1 MSNRPLVFIV
11 GPTAVGKS
19 QCGLAAALATGA
31 GILNCDSIQC
41 YQKVEIGTA
50 KPTTEER
57 LKVPHFL
64 LDWVSPPHVL
74 TAGDF
79 RRAVLEVL
87 DEEWHQRPL
96 IGVGGS
102 GFYLQALWCGMPTAP
117 QSDPNVVADLEREMR
132 EKGEAAMWERL
143 RSADPEAAGRIHPH
157 DHYRLLRALA
167 VVIQTGKPVTW
178 SERPVFGSGLPM
190 PIRVVGL
197 YMEKDLLRDRVRA
210 RTLSM
215 LKLGWVE
222 EVEDLI
228 RQGHVDWWPLESVGY
243 AQVVAYLAG
252 AFPLEE
258 LTERIVIS
266 TMQLAK
272 KQMTWLKRWPEI
284 EWFQAE
290 EQMVQA
296 QEQVIR
302 YVMELPQV

>member
-1 MSNRPLVFIV
+1 MSERSLVFIV

-19 QCGLAAALATGA
+19 QCGFESALATGA

-41 YQKVEIGTA
+41 YEKVEIGTA
-50 KPTTEER
+50 KPTSQER
-57 LKVPHFL
+57 HKVPHFL

-87 DEEWHQRPL
+87 DEEWDQRSL
-96 IGVGGS
+96 IGLGGS

-117 QSDPNVVADLEREMR
+117 QSDPEVVAELEGEIR
-132 EKGEAAMWERL
+132 EKGEVALWQRL
-143 RSADPEAAGRIHPH
+143 QAIDPEAAGRIHPH

-167 VVIQTGKPVTW
+167 VVIQTGKPVSW
-178 SERPVFGSGLPM
+178 SDKPKFGSGLPM

-197 YMEKDLLRDRVRA
+197 HMDKDMLRDRVRA

-215 LKLGWVE
+215 LKLGWVD
-222 EVEDLI
+222 EVENLI
-228 RQGHVDWWPLESVGY
+228 RQGYRDWWPLESVGY

-252 AFPLEE
+252 AFPYEE
-258 LTERIVIS
+258 LSERIVIS

-284 EWFQAE
+284 EWFRADS
-290 EQMVQA
+290 QMSQA
-296 QEQVIR
+296 QEKVMR
-302 YVMELPQV
+302 YVMDVERV